1 VEIGVDMSSLQ
12 HANKRLANES
22 SAACDCRRHSVTDQR
37 LTNKQPLPLDMI
49 SKCANP
55 QCSKTLMRLD
65 GGRFFGFP
73 GKDKAIENFWLCG
86 ICSKQFTLRQID
98 GSVEVLPRERKM
110 PSRKSA

>member
-1 VEIGVDMSSLQ
+1 MGVDMSSLQ

-22 SAACDCRRHSVTDQR
+22 SAACDCRRHTAVDLR
-37 LTNKQPLPLDMI
+37 LTNKQPLPLLMI

-55 QCSKTLMRLD
+55 QCSKTLMRMD

-110 PSRKSA
+110 PSRKTA